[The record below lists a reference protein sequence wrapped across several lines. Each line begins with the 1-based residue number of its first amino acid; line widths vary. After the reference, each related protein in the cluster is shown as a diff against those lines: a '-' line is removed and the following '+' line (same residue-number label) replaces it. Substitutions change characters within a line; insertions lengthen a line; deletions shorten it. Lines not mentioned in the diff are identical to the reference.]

1 MKTRALVIIVG
12 SILAFSLMLI
22 VFWQILPNQ
31 DNYSILVTVMGVST
45 IFLAL
50 AFSMLFGRNELVVR
64 DWNNRS
70 EHDEIPYRGVEM
82 KRMYPIS
89 WRRGSHI
96 NMFEFI
102 NDNKAGIRKSRW
114 REKRELT
121 VNEPIQKAH
130 SRACPRCGGSA
141 GHACPCKYRSK
152 Y

>member
-1 MKTRALVIIVG
+1 
-12 SILAFSLMLI
+12 MLI
-22 VFWQILPNQ
+22 AFWQILSSQ
-31 DNYSILVTVMGVST
+31 ENYSILVTITGVST

-50 AFSMLFGRNELVVR
+50 AFSMFFGRNELVVSN
-64 DWNNRS
+64 WNNRS
-70 EHDEIPYRGVEM
+70 EQEKIPYRGVEM

-89 WRRGSHI
+89 RRRGSHI

-102 NDNKAGIRKSRW
+102 NDNRAGIRKARW

-121 VNEPIQKAH
+121 VNEPLQKAH

-141 GHACPCKYRSK
+141 GHVCPCKYRSK